1 MTSKYF
7 MALLSSVAVVLLLRA
22 ITISYLLIKRAYEN
36 RAAMSPAPV
45 TARHRTLMSR
55 SPAPLKL
62 STYSF
67 EELLEIKRDVE
78 SEVQSRRTK
87 EVESLR
93 AKVTDTAQTLGV
105 SIEELFGLSARNGRR
120 QTKHAKGKQPAKYR
134 GPNGEEWS
142 GRGPAPRWMKPLL
155 VKGKTKQDFLIK

>member
-1 MTSKYF
+1 ME
-7 MALLSSVAVVLLLRA
+7 
-22 ITISYLLIKRAYEN
+22 IEQQC
-36 RAAMSPAPV
+36 
-45 TARHRTLMSR
+45 HRRLQQRGIEQRKALMSR

-78 SEVQSRRTK
+78 SEVQSRRAK
-87 EVESLR
+87 EVENLR

-105 SIEELFGLSARNGRR
+105 SIEELFGLPARNGRR